1 MAEFVGVVFALPGLP
16 WIALAFLAAGL
27 VRGFTGFGTA
37 LIVMP
42 VAAAFLPVPLAIAL
56 VMFAGMFTWPLIV
69 PRAIRESDRREV
81 LVLAGAAIVTAP
93 LGVRLLTWVD
103 RDVLR

>member
-1 MAEFVGVVFALPGLP
+1 MAGVLAGALATPGLP

-42 VAAAFLPVPLAIAL
+42 VAAVYLPMPVAIAL

-69 PRAIRESDRREV
+69 PRALRHADRAEV
-81 LVLAGAAIVTAP
+81 LVLAGAAVVTAP
-93 LGVRLLTWVD
+93 VGVW
-103 RDVLR
+103 LR